1 MTKYRCEIGMV
12 TNDVTSSDDSG
23 PYSTLEV
30 VNSFLRTDVRISGV
44 EKTGAGAVKER
55 KSGVD

>member
-1 MTKYRCEIGMV
+1 MV

-23 PYSTLEV
+23 PYSLIEV
-30 VNSFLRTDVRISGV
+30 VNSFPGTDVRISGV
-44 EKTGAGAVKER
+44 ETTRAGAVRER

>member
-1 MTKYRCEIGMV
+1 MV

-30 VNSFLRTDVRISGV
+30 VNSFLRTDVRISGI
-44 EKTGAGAVKER
+44 EKTGIGAVKER